1 LIFDTDRKAATS
13 RQYED
18 SKSHHHISTG
28 KQIGTM
34 VLEVHPLAPSDMPAL
49 VTIQMAAFN
58 SGVVTKMFP
67 TDSPTYIPTTIAK
80 HLKSMTEEPDVHYL
94 KVIDTE
100 LDGQMIACAKWRINL
115 KERGQKEVEMMLPHP
130 GKEEEGN
137 EAAKAFM
144 EYLRWGRSK
153 YMGAK
158 PFYCS

>member
-1 LIFDTDRKAATS
+1 
-13 RQYED
+13 
-18 SKSHHHISTG
+18 
-28 KQIGTM
+28 M